1 MVICPEGLFS
11 LGLRGIKVL
20 ILFFKLMSQFLLR
33 RVFLLLPVL
42 FGITFITFALA
53 RVLPGDPCFSALG
66 ERATA
71 EQCDAYRER
80 EGLNDSILVQFTRY
94 LGEIVRGDFGE
105 SLKDGRPVT
114 TILLERL
121 PMTLEVT
128 IGAMLF
134 STTFGI
140 LLGVVSAVRRNTIVD
155 VSTMAGAN
163 IGVSMPVFWLG
174 LMLAYVF
181 AIQFKDTPFWIPPS
195 GRLSSGISIP
205 PLAEYYHL
213 ENLSGIWG
221 AVVTLASNTVTFNAL
236 ITGNFEVLRDALWH
250 LILPCVAVGT
260 IPLSIIAR
268 MTRSSLLEVL
278 GLDYI
283 RTARAKGLLEKVV
296 IFKHAMRNAMLPIV
310 TVVGL
315 SVGGLMSGAVLTE
328 TVFALPGV
336 GTQLVRAIL
345 SRDYAVVQAFT
356 VVIALIFVFVN
367 LIVDLSYGFLDPRI
381 RMQ

>member
-1 MVICPEGLFS
+1 
-11 LGLRGIKVL
+11 
-20 ILFFKLMSQFLLR
+20 MSQFLFR
-33 RVFLLLPVL
+33 RLILLLPVI
-42 FGITFITFALA
+42 FGITFVTFALA
-53 RVLPGDPCFSALG
+53 RILPGDPCYAILG
-66 ERATA
+66 EKATP
-71 EQCDAYRER
+71 EQCNAFRER
-80 EGLNDSILVQFTRY
+80 EGLNDPILVQFGRY
-94 LGEIVRGDFGE
+94 LNDIVHGNFGE
-105 SLKDGRPVT
+105 SLKDSRPVT
-114 TILLERL
+114 QIMLERL

-140 LLGVVSAVRRNTIVD
+140 LLGIISAVRRNTAVD
-155 VSTMAGAN
+155 VGTMLGAN

-181 AIQFKDTPFWIPPS
+181 AILLKETPFWIPPS
-195 GRLSSGISIP
+195 GRLSSGLSIP
-205 PLAEYYHL
+205 PLAETYNL
-213 ENLSGIWG
+213 QNLSGLWG
-221 AVVTLASNTVTFNAL
+221 AIVTFASNTVTFNAL

-283 RTARAKGLLEKVV
+283 RTARAKGLIERAV

-310 TVVGL
+310 TIIGL
-315 SVGGLMSGAVLTE
+315 SFGGLLSGAVLTE

-336 GTQLVRAIL
+336 GTQLVSAIF
-345 SRDYAVVQAFT
+345 SRDYSVVQAFT

-367 LIVDLSYGFLDPRI
+367 LIVDLSYVFLDPRI
-381 RMQ
+381 RL

>member
-1 MVICPEGLFS
+1 
-11 LGLRGIKVL
+11 
-20 ILFFKLMSQFLLR
+20 MSQFLIR
-33 RVFLLLPVL
+33 RALLVLPVL
-42 FGITFITFALA
+42 FGITFVTFALA
-53 RVLPGDPCFSALG
+53 RILPGDPCFASLG
-66 ERATA
+66 ERAT
-71 EQCDAYRER
+71 EQQCNEFRER
-80 EGLNDSILVQFTRY
+80 EGLNDPILVQFFRY
-94 LGEIVRGDFGE
+94 LGDISKGDFGE
-105 SLKDGRPVT
+105 SLKDSRPVKQ
-114 TILLERL
+114 ILLERL

-128 IGAMLF
+128 LGAMLF
-134 STTFGI
+134 STVFGI
-140 LLGVVSAVRRNTIVD
+140 LFGVVSAVRRNTVID
-155 VSTMAGAN
+155 VATMAGAN

-174 LMLAYVF
+174 LMLAYFF
-181 AIQFKDTPFWIPPS
+181 AIKLKGTPLWIPPS
-195 GRLSSGISIP
+195 GRLSAGISIP
-205 PLAEYYHL
+205 PLIETF
-213 ENLSGIWG
+213 NIQDTSGFWG
-221 AVVTLASNTVTFNAL
+221 SLVVLASHSVVFNSL

-283 RTARAKGLLEKVV
+283 RTARAKGVIERLVV
-296 IFKHAMRNAMLPIV
+296 LKHGMRNAMLPIV

-336 GTQLVRAIL
+336 GTQLVSAIL

-356 VVIALIFVFVN
+356 VIISIIFVAVN
-367 LIVDLSYGFLDPRI
+367 LIVDISYVFLDPRV

>member
-1 MVICPEGLFS
+1 MQRNPGHDHSVS
-11 LGLRGIKVL
+11 
-20 ILFFKLMSQFLLR
+20 MYQFLLR
-33 RVFLLLPVL
+33 RFLLLLPVL
-42 FGITFITFALA
+42 FGITFVTFALA
-53 RVLPGDPCFSALG
+53 RILPGDPCFATLG
-66 ERATA
+66 ERAT
-71 EQCDAYRER
+71 EQQCNEFRER
-80 EGLNDSILVQFTRY
+80 EGLNDPILVQFFRY
-94 LGEIVRGDFGE
+94 LGEISKGDFGE
-105 SLKDGRPVT
+105 SLKDGRQVT
-114 TILLERL
+114 KILMERL

-128 IGAMLF
+128 MGAMLF
-134 STTFGI
+134 STTFGV
-140 LLGVVSAVRRNTIVD
+140 LLGVISAVRRNTAVD
-155 VSTMAGAN
+155 VGTMIGAN

-181 AIQFKDTPFWIPPS
+181 AIGLKDTPFWIPPS
-195 GRLSSGISIP
+195 GRLSSGISIA
-205 PLAEYYHL
+205 PLVDTYHL
-213 ENLSGIWG
+213 ENLSGPWG
-221 AVVTLASNTVTFNAL
+221 TIVTLASNTVTFNAL
-236 ITGNFEVLRDALWH
+236 ITGNFAVLRDALWH

-278 GLDYI
+278 GLEYV
-283 RTARAKGLLEKVV
+283 RTARAKGLLERVV
-296 IFKHAMRNAMLPIV
+296 VLKHAMRNALLPIV

-336 GTQLVRAIL
+336 GTQLVSAIL

-381 RMQ
+381 RMH

>member
-1 MVICPEGLFS
+1 
-11 LGLRGIKVL
+11 
-20 ILFFKLMSQFLLR
+20 MSQFLFR
-33 RVFLLLPVL
+33 RLILLLPVI
-42 FGITFITFALA
+42 FGITFVTFALA
-53 RVLPGDPCFSALG
+53 RVLPGDPCYAILG
-66 ERATA
+66 EKATP
-71 EQCDAYRER
+71 EQCNAFRER
-80 EGLNDSILVQFTRY
+80 EGLNDPILVQFGRY
-94 LGEIVRGDFGE
+94 LNDIVHGNFGE
-105 SLKDGRPVT
+105 SLKDSRPVT
-114 TILLERL
+114 QIMLERL

-140 LLGVVSAVRRNTIVD
+140 LLGIISAVRRNTAVD
-155 VSTMAGAN
+155 VGTMIGAN

-181 AIQFKDTPFWIPPS
+181 AILLKDTPFWIPPS
-195 GRLSSGISIP
+195 GRLSSGLSIP
-205 PLAEYYHL
+205 PLAETYNL
-213 ENLSGIWG
+213 QNLSGLWG
-221 AVVTLASNTVTFNAL
+221 AIVTFASNTVTFNAL

-283 RTARAKGLLEKVV
+283 RTARAKGLIERAV

-310 TVVGL
+310 TIIGL
-315 SVGGLMSGAVLTE
+315 SFGGLLSGAVLTE

-336 GTQLVRAIL
+336 GTQLVSAIF
-345 SRDYAVVQAFT
+345 SRDYSVVQAFT

-367 LIVDLSYGFLDPRI
+367 LIVDLSYVFLDPRI
-381 RMQ
+381 RLQ

>member
-1 MVICPEGLFS
+1 
-11 LGLRGIKVL
+11 
-20 ILFFKLMSQFLLR
+20 MSQFLFR
-33 RVFLLLPVL
+33 RLILLLPVL
-42 FGITFITFALA
+42 FGITFVTFALA
-53 RVLPGDPCFSALG
+53 RILPGDPCYAILG
-66 ERATA
+66 EKATE
-71 EQCDAYRER
+71 EQCNAFRER
-80 EGLNDSILVQFTRY
+80 EGLNDPILIQFVRY
-94 LGEIVRGDFGE
+94 LGDIAHGNFGE
-105 SLKDGRPVT
+105 SLKDSRPVT
-114 TILLERL
+114 QIMLERL

-134 STTFGI
+134 STFFGV
-140 LLGVVSAVRRNTIVD
+140 LLGVISAVRRNTAVD
-155 VSTMAGAN
+155 VGTMIGAN

-181 AIQFKDTPFWIPPS
+181 AIGFKGTPLWIPPS
-195 GRLSSGISIP
+195 GRLSSGLSIP
-205 PLAEYYHL
+205 PLAETFQL
-213 ENLSGIWG
+213 ENLSGFWG
-221 AVVTLASNTVTFNAL
+221 AIVTLASNTVTFNAL

-278 GLDYI
+278 GLEYI
-283 RTARAKGLLEKVV
+283 RTARAKGLLERVV
-296 IFKHAMRNAMLPIV
+296 VLKHAMRNALLPIV

-336 GTQLVRAIL
+336 GTQLVSAIL

-381 RMQ
+381 GMH